1 MATLAK
7 LARIIVLLTVVAG
20 LGACSAV
27 RLGYNTLGD
36 VAYWWLD
43 SYLDLTPQQA
53 SRVRE
58 DLARLHRW
66 HRTEEL
72 PRLVQMLQRME
83 HLVPRDV
90 SPEQACSF
98 VAEFRERLLVV
109 ARQAEPAAVPLA
121 TALDADQLQHLQHKY
136 DKNNADYRSDW
147 IRLAPA
153 ERKEKRYRQFLDR
166 AEMVYGRLDEAQR
179 QELRRDVDGTIF
191 DPQRILAERQR
202 RQRDAL
208 QTLGRIVRDRVT
220 FEEARLMLRGYV
232 ERALT
237 PPGAAARAYQ
247 DALVAEGCRHFAI
260 LHNSTTLAQREAA
273 VRRLRAYQ
281 RDLRELAN
289 GR

>member
-1 MATLAK
+1 M
-7 LARIIVLLTVVAG
+7 VLLTVLAG
-20 LGACSAV
+20 LAACSAV

-43 SYLDLTPQQA
+43 SYLDFTPQQA

-83 HLVPRDV
+83 QLVPQDV
-90 SPEQACSF
+90 SHEQACSF
-98 VAEFRERLLVV
+98 VTGFRERLVAV
-109 ARQAEPAAVPLA
+109 ARQVETAAVPLA
-121 TALDADQLQHLQHKY
+121 AGLEPDQLQHLRHKY
-136 DKNNADYRSDW
+136 EKNNADYTSEW
-147 IRLAPA
+147 VRLAPA
-153 ERKEKRYRQFLDR
+153 EQKEKRYRQFLDR
-166 AEMVYGRLDEAQR
+166 AEMIYGRLDEPQR
-179 QELRRDVDGTIF
+179 QELRRDVDQSIF
-191 DPQRILAERQR
+191 DPQRTLAERQR
-202 RQRDAL
+202 RQQDAL
-208 QTLGRIVRDRVT
+208 QTLGRIVRERMAFD
-220 FEEARLMLRGYV
+220 EARLMLRGYV

-247 DALVAEGCRHFAI
+247 DALVAEGCRHVAI

-273 VRRLRAYQ
+273 VRRLRGWQ

>member
-1 MATLAK
+1 M
-7 LARIIVLLTVVAG
+7 VLLTVLAG
-20 LGACSAV
+20 LAACSAV

-43 SYLDLTPQQA
+43 SYLDFTPQQA

-83 HLVPRDV
+83 QLVPQDV
-90 SPEQACSF
+90 SHEQACSF
-98 VAEFRERLLVV
+98 VTGFRERLVAV
-109 ARQAEPAAVPLA
+109 ARQVETAAVPLA
-121 TALDADQLQHLQHKY
+121 AGLEPDQLQHLRHKY
-136 DKNNADYRSDW
+136 EKNNADYTSEW
-147 IRLAPA
+147 VRLAPA
-153 ERKEKRYRQFLDR
+153 EQKEKRYRQFLDR
-166 AEMVYGRLDEAQR
+166 AEMIYGRLDEPQR
-179 QELRRDVDGTIF
+179 QELRRDVDQSIF
-191 DPQRILAERQR
+191 DPQRTLAERQR
-202 RQRDAL
+202 RQQDAL
-208 QTLGRIVRDRVT
+208 QTLGRIVRERMAFD
-220 FEEARLMLRGYV
+220 EARLMLRGYV

-247 DALVAEGCRHFAI
+247 DALVAEGCRHVAI

-273 VRRLRAYQ
+273 GHRLRAWQ

>member
-1 MATLAK
+1 M
-7 LARIIVLLTVVAG
+7 VLLTVLAG
-20 LGACSAV
+20 LAACSAV

-43 SYLDLTPQQA
+43 SYLDFTPQQA

-83 HLVPRDV
+83 QLVPQDV
-90 SPEQACSF
+90 SHEQACSF
-98 VAEFRERLLVV
+98 VTEFRVRLVAV
-109 ARQAEPAAVPLA
+109 ARHAEPAAVPLA
-121 TALDADQLQHLQHKY
+121 TGLQPDQLQHLRHKY
-136 DKNNADYRSDW
+136 EKNNADYSSEW
-147 IRLAPA
+147 VRLAPA
-153 ERKEKRYRQFLDR
+153 EQKEKRYRQFLDR
-166 AEMVYGRLDEAQR
+166 AEMIYGRLDEPQR
-179 QELRRDVDGTIF
+179 QELRRDVDQSIF
-191 DPQRILAERQR
+191 DPQRTLAERQR
-202 RQRDAL
+202 RQQDAL
-208 QTLGRIVRDRVT
+208 QTLGRIMRERMAFD
-220 FEEARLMLRGYV
+220 EARLMLRGYV

-247 DALVAEGCRHFAI
+247 DALVAEGCRHVAI

-273 VRRLRAYQ
+273 VRQLRDWQ

>member
-1 MATLAK
+1 M
-7 LARIIVLLTVVAG
+7 VLLTLAAG
-20 LGACSAV
+20 LAACSAV

-43 SYLDLTPQQA
+43 SYLDFTPQQA

-58 DLARLHRW
+58 DLARLHQW
-66 HRTEEL
+66 HRAEEL
-72 PRLVQMLQRME
+72 PRFGQMLQRME
-83 HLVPRDV
+83 QLVPRDV
-90 SPEQACSF
+90 TPEQACSF

-136 DKNNADYRSDW
+136 EKNSADYTSEW
-147 IRLAPA
+147 VRLGPA
-153 ERKEKRYRQFLDR
+153 EQKDKRYRQFLDR
-166 AEMVYGRLDEAQR
+166 AEMIYGRLDEPQR
-179 QELRRDVDGTIF
+179 QELRRDVDRSIF
-191 DPQRILAERQR
+191 DPRRILAERQR
-202 RQRDAL
+202 RQQDAL

-237 PPGAAARAYQ
+237 PPGPAARAYQ
-247 DALVAEGCRHFAI
+247 DELVAEGCRHFAI
-260 LHNSTTLAQREAA
+260 LHNSTTAEQREAA